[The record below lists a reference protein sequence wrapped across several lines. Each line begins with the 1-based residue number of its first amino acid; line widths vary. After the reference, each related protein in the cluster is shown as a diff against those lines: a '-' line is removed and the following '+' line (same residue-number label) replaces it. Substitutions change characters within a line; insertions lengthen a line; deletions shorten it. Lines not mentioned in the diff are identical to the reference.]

1 MKLTTMKRYCGRLS
15 CGGFLLGMLLIALPL
30 PARRVFIYNASSAG
44 STVDVIDSATNKVV
58 QKIESI
64 ELPHD
69 VAFSADGRRVY
80 ISDEAENML
89 DVVDQKTG
97 AIIKKVPL
105 SGKPNTLV
113 ATKDG
118 RRVFVAIHED
128 PGALDVIDTI
138 SLKRVKSIPKT
149 GPLHDVYLTPDG
161 KFVVAGSIEAKLLTV
176 VDVQTEQAVWQI
188 NFDTGPRTMGIE
200 ANPDG
205 STRRIFVSPSFFH
218 GFEVVDFAERKVV
231 AKIKL
236 PDQPSGGMTHD
247 PRSPSHGIGVRPD
260 NKALWVTSKNADAVF
275 VYSLPDLKLL
285 GHAPTGVRPH
295 WVTFSP
301 DSKRIYVCNTAENTV
316 SVIDT
321 NTLKEVARIPTG
333 EGPKRIET
341 LVLP

>member
-1 MKLTTMKRYCGRLS
+1 MSTTLMRRCSARVKPMWI
-15 CGGFLLGMLLIALPL
+15 LLGMLLTVL
-30 PARRVFIYNASSAG
+30 RVSAGSSLIYNVSSAG
-44 STVDVIDSATNKVV
+44 SIIDVIDPATNKVV
-58 QKIESI
+58 QVIESI

-69 VAFSADGRRVY
+69 VAFAADGSRVY
-80 ISDEAENML
+80 VSDEAEKTL
-89 DVVDQKTG
+89 DVLDQRSG
-97 AIIKKVPL
+97 EIIKKVPL
-105 SGKPNTLV
+105 SGIPNTLV
-113 ATKDG
+113 ASKDG
-118 RRVFVAIHED
+118 KRVFVAIHED
-128 PGALDVIDTI
+128 PGALDVIDTT
-138 SLKRVKSIPKT
+138 SLERVKSIPKT

-176 VDVQTEQAVWQI
+176 VDAQREQSVWAI

-275 VYSLPDLKLL
+275 VYSLPGLKLL

-295 WVTFSP
+295 WVTFTP

-321 NTLKEVARIPTG
+321 ETLKEVARIPAG